1 VSLRRSACLGG
12 LAVTVSVTVTVF
24 PASVPA
30 GAAVQQVLL
39 PGPTPY
45 PTQSPPLVAAG
56 AVPTRPLP
64 FTIHARVAERVQA
77 GVGPDGEIVS
87 VRALHRLAL
96 TGQGDYLIVIGAPV
110 VDVHAGPGSQSE
122 PGLRIGQI
130 LWSGFSPGKKLLV
143 ADAELSARAAARF
156 LPLRLHVT
164 RAGGRYSL
172 TVTNATVLSET
183 AYEGKGFPR
192 QLAKLLDRTR
202 AQSLAGERLESAY
215 ASVEGR
221 VRQRPAYIAAPVS
234 VQGVLRFP
242 TVPASVRGATLRGRS
257 VSFSAVLGD
266 ADPLSLRVD
275 VRGGGTP
282 HLRLVA
288 EPTKLVRAL
297 APPAASSWVAAL
309 RKRPIPSRVLL
320 RTLIDTRMQLVRSD
334 QYQTFLA
341 NPDPQGSAKTVY
353 VYESVLAPTPKGS
366 PAAASSS
373 GDGHALMLALAL
385 VGSVLGIGAAL
396 VFWAH
401 S

>member
-1 VSLRRSACLGG
+1 MSLRRGACLGG
-12 LAVTVSVTVTVF
+12 LAVTVTVTVF
-24 PASVPA
+24 PAVSA
-30 GAAVQQVLL
+30 GAAVEQVLL

-45 PTQSPPLVAAG
+45 PTPSPPLVATG
-56 AVPTRPLP
+56 VVPTKPLP
-64 FTIHARVAERVQA
+64 FTIHARVAERVHA

-87 VRALHRLAL
+87 LRALHRLAL
-96 TGQGDYLIVIGAPV
+96 TGKGDYLIVIGAPV

-143 ADAELSARAAARF
+143 ADAELSADAAARF

-172 TVTNATVLSET
+172 TVTNATILSET
-183 AYEGKGFPR
+183 AYVGKGFPR

-202 AQSLAGERLESAY
+202 AQSLAGARLDSAY

-221 VRQRPAYIAAPVS
+221 VRQRPAYIAAPVA

-242 TVPASVRGATLRGRS
+242 TAPTSVRGATLRGRS

-266 ADPLSLRVD
+266 ASPLSLRVD

-288 EPTKLVRAL
+288 RPTKLVRAL
-297 APPAASSWVAAL
+297 APPAGESWAAAL
-309 RKRPIPSRVLL
+309 RRRPIPSGVLL

-334 QYQTFLA
+334 QYQAFLA
-341 NPDPQGSAKTVY
+341 NPDPQGATRTVY
-353 VYESVLAPTPKGS
+353 VYESAAAPTPKGS
-366 PAAASSS
+366 PPVESSS
-373 GDGHALMLALAL
+373 GDGDALVLALAL
-385 VGSVLGIGAAL
+385 VGSVVAIGAAVVL
-396 VFWAH
+396 WAH

>member
-1 VSLRRSACLGG
+1 MSLRRGACLGG
-12 LAVTVSVTVTVF
+12 LAVTVTVTVF
-24 PASVPA
+24 PAVSA
-30 GAAVQQVLL
+30 GAAVEQVLL

-45 PTQSPPLVAAG
+45 PTPSPPLAATG
-56 AVPTRPLP
+56 VVPTRPLP
-64 FTIHARVAERVQA
+64 FTIHARVAERVHA

-87 VRALHRLAL
+87 LRALHRLAL
-96 TGQGDYLIVIGAPV
+96 TGKGDYLIVIGAPV

-143 ADAELSARAAARF
+143 ADAELSAGAAARF

-183 AYEGKGFPR
+183 AYQANAVPR
-192 QLAKLLDRTR
+192 RLARLLDRTR

-221 VRQRPAYIAAPVS
+221 VRQRPARIAAPVA

-266 ADPLSLRVD
+266 ASPLSLRVD

-288 EPTKLVRAL
+288 RPTKLVRAL
-297 APPAASSWVAAL
+297 APPVGASWAAAL
-309 RKRPIPSRVLL
+309 RRRPIPSGVLL

-334 QYQTFLA
+334 QYQAFLA
-341 NPDPQGSAKTVY
+341 NPDPQGATRTVY
-353 VYESVLAPTPKGS
+353 VYESAAAPTPKGS
-366 PAAASSS
+366 PVESSS
-373 GDGHALMLALAL
+373 GDGDALVLALAL
-385 VGSVLGIGAAL
+385 VGSVVAIGAAVVL
-396 VFWAH
+396 WAH

>member
-1 VSLRRSACLGG
+1 LGG
-12 LAVTVSVTVTVF
+12 LAVTVTVTVF
-24 PASVPA
+24 PAVSA
-30 GAAVQQVLL
+30 GAAVEQVLL

-45 PTQSPPLVAAG
+45 PTSSPPLAATG
-56 AVPTRPLP
+56 VVPTRSLP
-64 FTIHARVAERVQA
+64 FTIHARVAERVHA

-87 VRALHRLAL
+87 LHALHRLAL
-96 TGQGDYLIVIGAPV
+96 TGKGDYLIVIGAPV

-143 ADAELSARAAARF
+143 ADAELSAGAAARF

-164 RAGGRYSL
+164 RSGGRYSL

-183 AYEGKGFPR
+183 AYQANAVPR
-192 QLAKLLDRTR
+192 QLARLLDRTR
-202 AQSLAGERLESAY
+202 AQSLAGERLQSAY

-221 VRQRPAYIAAPVS
+221 VRQRPARIAAPVA

-266 ADPLSLRVD
+266 ASPLSLRVD

-288 EPTKLVRAL
+288 RPAKLVRAL
-297 APPAASSWVAAL
+297 APPAGSSWVAAV
-309 RKRPIPSRVLL
+309 RRRAIPSGVLL

-334 QYQTFLA
+334 QYQAFLA
-341 NPDPQGSAKTVY
+341 NPDPQGATRTVY
-353 VYESVLAPTPKGS
+353 VYESAAAPTPKGS
-366 PAAASSS
+366 PRVESSS
-373 GDGHALMLALAL
+373 GDGDALVLALAL
-385 VGSVLGIGAAL
+385 VGSVVAIGVAVVL
-396 VFWAH
+396 WAH

>member
-1 VSLRRSACLGG
+1 VSLRRRACLGG
-12 LAVTVSVTVTVF
+12 LAVTVTVTVTVLS
-24 PASVPA
+24 AVPA
-30 GAAVQQVLL
+30 GAAVEQVLL

-64 FTIHARVAERVQA
+64 FTIHARVAERVHA

-87 VRALHRLAL
+87 LRALHRLAL
-96 TGQGDYLIVIGAPV
+96 MGRGDYLIVIGAPV

-143 ADAELSARAAARF
+143 ADAELSAGAAARF
-156 LPLRLHVT
+156 LPLRLRVIRT
-164 RAGGRYSL
+164 GDRYSL

-183 AYEGKGFPR
+183 AYQASAVPR
-192 QLAKLLDRTR
+192 RLAGLLDRTR
-202 AQSLAGERLESAY
+202 AQALAGERLDSAY

-221 VRQRPAYIAAPVS
+221 VRQRSARIAAPVS

-242 TVPASVRGATLRGRS
+242 TVPASVGGATLRGRS

-266 ADPLSLRVD
+266 ASPLSLRVD

-288 EPTKLVRAL
+288 RPTKLVRAL
-297 APPAASSWVAAL
+297 APPVGSSWVAAL
-309 RKRPIPSRVLL
+309 RRRTIPSRVLL

-334 QYQTFLA
+334 QYQAFLV
-341 NPDPQGSAKTVY
+341 NPDPQGAAKTVY
-353 VYESVLAPTPKGS
+353 VYESAPAPTPKGS
-366 PAAASSS
+366 PPVESSS
-373 GDGHALMLALAL
+373 GAGDALVLALAL
-385 VGSVLGIGAAL
+385 VGSVVAIGAAVVL
-396 VFWAH
+396 WAH

>member
-1 VSLRRSACLGG
+1 MSLRRSACLGA
-12 LAVTVSVTVTVF
+12 LAAALAT
-24 PASVPA
+24 PASA
-30 GAAVQQVLL
+30 GAIVEQVLL

-45 PTQSPPLVAAG
+45 PTQSPPLSATGAG
-56 AVPTRPLP
+56 PVRPLP
-64 FTIHARVAERVQA
+64 FTIHARVLERVHA
-77 GVGPDGEIVS
+77 GVGPHGEIVS
-87 VRALHRLAL
+87 LRALHRLAL

-110 VDVHAGPGSQSE
+110 ADVHAGPGSQSE

-130 LWSGFSPGKKLLV
+130 LWSGFSSGKKLLV
-143 ADAELSARAAARF
+143 ADAELRAVAAARF

-164 RAGGRYSL
+164 RAGDRYSL

-183 AYEGKGFPR
+183 AYEGRGLPQ

-202 AQSLAGERLESAY
+202 AQSLSGERLDSAS

-221 VRQRPAYIAAPVS
+221 VRQRPARVAAPVA

-242 TVPASVRGATLRGRS
+242 AAPTSVHGATLRGTS
-257 VSFSAVLGD
+257 VSFSAVLSD
-266 ADPLSLRVD
+266 ASPLSLRVD
-275 VRGGGTP
+275 VRGGGRP

-288 EPTKLVRAL
+288 KPTHLVRAL

-309 RKRPIPSRVLL
+309 RRRPISSGELM

-334 QYQTFLA
+334 QYQAFLA
-341 NPDPQGSAKTVY
+341 NPDPQGAARTVY
-353 VYESVLAPTPKGS
+353 VYESSAAPMPKQPPVTESG
-366 PAAASSS
+366 S
-373 GDGHALMLALAL
+373 GDGDALVLALVL

>member
-1 VSLRRSACLGG
+1 VSLRRRACLGG
-12 LAVTVSVTVTVF
+12 LAVTVTVTVTVF
-24 PASVPA
+24 PAVPA
-30 GAAVQQVLL
+30 GAEVQQVLL

-45 PTQSPPLVAAG
+45 PTQSPPLAAAG
-56 AVPTRPLP
+56 TVPTRPLP
-64 FTIHARVAERVQA
+64 FTIHARVAERVHA

-87 VRALHRLAL
+87 LRALHRLAL
-96 TGQGDYLIVIGAPV
+96 TGRGDYLIVIGAPV

-143 ADAELSARAAARF
+143 ADAELSAGAAARF

-172 TVTNATVLSET
+172 SVTNATVLFET
-183 AYEGKGFPR
+183 AYQANAVPR
-192 QLAKLLDRTR
+192 QLARLLDRTR

-221 VRQRPAYIAAPVS
+221 VRQRPARIAAPVS

-266 ADPLSLRVD
+266 ASPLSLRVD

-288 EPTKLVRAL
+288 RPTKLVRAL
-297 APPAASSWVAAL
+297 APPVGASWVAAL
-309 RKRPIPSRVLL
+309 RRRPIPSRVLL

-334 QYQTFLA
+334 QYQAFLV
-341 NPDPQGSAKTVY
+341 NPDPQGAARTVY
-353 VYESVLAPTPKGS
+353 VYESAAAPTPKGS
-366 PAAASSS
+366 PPVESSS
-373 GDGHALMLALAL
+373 GDRDALVLALAL
-385 VGSVLGIGAAL
+385 VGSVVAIGAAVVL
-396 VFWAH
+396 WAH

>member
-1 VSLRRSACLGG
+1 VSLRRGVCLGG
-12 LAVTVSVTVTVF
+12 LAVTVTVTVF
-24 PASVPA
+24 PAVSA
-30 GAAVQQVLL
+30 GAAVEQVLL

-45 PTQSPPLVAAG
+45 PTPSPPLAATG
-56 AVPTRPLP
+56 VVPTRPLP
-64 FTIHARVAERVQA
+64 FTIHARVAERVHA

-87 VRALHRLAL
+87 LRALHRLAL
-96 TGQGDYLIVIGAPV
+96 TGKGDYLIVIGAPV

-143 ADAELSARAAARF
+143 ADAELSAGAAARF

-164 RAGGRYSL
+164 RAGGQYSL
-172 TVTNATVLSET
+172 TVTNATTLSET
-183 AYEGKGFPR
+183 AYQASAVPR
-192 QLAKLLDRTR
+192 QLARLLDRTR

-221 VRQRPAYIAAPVS
+221 VRQRPARIAAPVA

-266 ADPLSLRVD
+266 ASLLSLRVD

-288 EPTKLVRAL
+288 RPTKLVRAL
-297 APPAASSWVAAL
+297 APPAGESWAAAL
-309 RKRPIPSRVLL
+309 RRRPIPSGVLL

-334 QYQTFLA
+334 QYQAFLA
-341 NPDPQGSAKTVY
+341 NPDPQGATRTVY
-353 VYESVLAPTPKGS
+353 VYESAAAPTPKGS
-366 PAAASSS
+366 PVESSS
-373 GDGHALMLALAL
+373 GDGDALVLALAL
-385 VGSVLGIGAAL
+385 VGSVVAIGAAVVL
-396 VFWAH
+396 WAH